1 MLHVQTEDFPVESKK
16 KLSDF
21 FAASSRADSRAL
33 LVDYDGTLAPFCTDR
48 NRTPP
53 YPEVPPLLNR
63 IKNSTD
69 TRLVVVTG
77 RRACEIG
84 PLLDLKRVEVWGC
97 HGLERLRTDGTFEM
111 PRLPEPTL
119 QALAEADEML
129 AVEGLAD
136 LIEYKPAGTAIHW
149 RGLEALADEVTG
161 KVQRVWSM
169 LPEREGLSLV
179 EFNGGIEMRVTAR
192 NKGDAVRTIL
202 SEMKPGTSV
211 AYMGDDVTDEDAFSA
226 LQGRGL
232 SILVQDEYR
241 PTAADVWI
249 RPPEEVVAFL
259 EQWVT
264 ACGGAS

>member
-1 MLHVQTEDFPVESKK
+1 MLHVATEDFPVESKK
-16 KLSDF
+16 RLSDF
-21 FAASSRADSRAL
+21 FSASSQADSRAL
-33 LVDYDGTLAPFCTDR
+33 LVDYDGTLAPFCPDR

-53 YPEVPPLLNR
+53 YPQVPLLLHR
-63 IKNSTD
+63 IRTSTD

-84 PLLDLKRVEVWGC
+84 PLLGLKRVEVWGC

-111 PRLPEPTL
+111 PKLPEHTL
-119 QALAEADEML
+119 QALADADELL
-129 AVEGLAD
+129 AGEGLSD
-136 LIEYKPAGTAIHW
+136 LMEYKPAGTAIHW
-149 RGLEALADEVTG
+149 RGLESIAEEAAE

-169 LPEREGLSLV
+169 LPNRDGLKLV
-179 EFNGGIEMRVTAR
+179 EFNGGIELRVAAR

-202 SEMKPGTSV
+202 SEMGPGTPV
-211 AYMGDDVTDEDAFSA
+211 AYLGDDATDEDAFSA

-232 SILVQDEYR
+232 SILVQKEYR
-241 PTAADVWI
+241 ATAADVWI
-249 RPPEEVVAFL
+249 RPPEEVVSFL